1 MKRRAAGFTL
11 IEVLLA
17 TVLLV
22 GGLALAFASVRSA
35 MAVSQRGEAI
45 ATASERMRAVEGL
58 LRRQLSMALR
68 SPIEPPDPTREPVYF
83 VGEEQQMLFVADVP
97 GYLGRGGPYL
107 HTLRVQGDTGA
118 QRLSLGLVLVQK
130 GERIEETPPRA
141 PELLVDGLQSVRLR
155 YRGIDAAT
163 GQLTAWLP
171 RWEDT
176 RRLPLLVEIRV
187 EPAQGS
193 AWPPLVVALNAGGT
207 GGTGGTGGMG
217 GGQ

>member
-1 MKRRAAGFTL
+1 MKRHAAGFTL

-45 ATASERMRAVEGL
+45 AGASERMRAVEGL
-58 LRRQLSMALR
+58 LRRQLSAALR
-68 SPIEPPDPTREPVYF
+68 NPIEPPDPTREPVYF
-83 VGEEQQMLFVADVP
+83 LGEEQRMLFVSDLP

-107 HTLRVQGDTGA
+107 HDLRVDGA
-118 QRLSLGLVLVQK
+118 AGSQRLLLGLVLLQK

-141 PELLVDGLQSVRLR
+141 PEVLAEGLQSVQLR

-163 GQLTAWLP
+163 SQLTAWLP
-171 RWEDT
+171 RWDDT
-176 RRLPLLVEIRV
+176 RRLPLLVEVRV
-187 EPAQGS
+187 VPAQGA
-193 AWPPLVVALNAGGT
+193 AWPPLVVALNAGGSAQP
-207 GGTGGTGGMG
+207 GA
-217 GGQ
+217 GQ

>member
-1 MKRRAAGFTL
+1 MTRRAAGFTL

-45 ATASERMRAVEGL
+45 AAASERMRAVEGL
-58 LRRQLSMALR
+58 LRRQLSAALR
-68 SPIEPPDPTREPVYF
+68 SPIEPLDPTREPVYF
-83 VGEEQQMLFVADVP
+83 LGQAQQMLFVADVP

-107 HTLRVQGDTGA
+107 HTLQVQGEAGA
-118 QRLSLGLVLVQK
+118 QRLTLGLVLLQK

-141 PELLVDGLQSVRLR
+141 PELLVDGLQSVQLR

-163 GQLTAWLP
+163 SQLTEWLP

-187 EPAQGS
+187 RPAQG
-193 AWPPLVVALNAGGT
+193 APWPPLVVALNAGGT
-207 GGTGGTGGMG
+207 GGA
-217 GGQ
+217 Q